1 MADPASDDLDPLL
14 DSALDDFSKLGLAP
28 AAQRSDGDGDGGEGT
43 ATLPSMASAPR
54 VQGLGMGL
62 PDLGGARRK
71 RQQRARPGGSHA
83 FEALE
88 KLTQLTR
95 EAVRGL
101 ESATGAA
108 VPRGGD
114 AGFDE
119 DSMVGELVKQYE
131 ELAGSQDVESIV
143 ESLMQ
148 QLLSKDILHEPMRE
162 IGERYPK
169 WLEEHKNDLN
179 QEEYDRYYY
188 QYELILKLNDV
199 YENDPENFSKIVDL
213 MQTIQECGEPPGDI
227 VQELAPDLDLSNF
240 RQFCDRYRSSIV
252 AGRRPG
258 YCMCQDG
265 LVLQPIEERQQRDTL
280 QITWLLPEQSITK
293 R

>member
-28 AAQRSDGDGDGGEGT
+28 AAQRSASPPFLTLAHLNRSDGDGDGGEGT

-240 RQFCDRYRSSIV
+240 RQLSPDQLGATSDCCI
-252 AGRRPG
+252 
-258 YCMCQDG
+258 
-265 LVLQPIEERQQRDTL
+265 L
-280 QITWLLPEQSITK
+280 
-293 R
+293 

>member
-1 MADPASDDLDPLL
+1 MADSASDDLDPLL

-28 AAQRSDGDGDGGEGT
+28 AAQRSDGDGDDGEGR

-62 PDLGGARRK
+62 PDLGGARTK
-71 RQQRARPGGSHA
+71 AQQRARPGGSHA
-83 FEALE
+83 SEALE

-119 DSMVGELVKQYE
+119 DRMVGELVKQFE
-131 ELAGSQDVESIV
+131 ELAGSQ
-143 ESLMQ
+143 
-148 QLLSKDILHEPMRE
+148 LLSKEILHEPMRE

-179 QEEYDRYYY
+179 PEEYDCYYR

-213 MQTIQECGEPPGDI
+213 MQTIQECGQPPSDI

-240 RQFCDRYRSSIV
+240 GQFSPDQLDATSDCCI
-252 AGRRPG
+252 
-258 YCMCQDG
+258 M
-265 LVLQPIEERQQRDTL
+265 
-280 QITWLLPEQSITK
+280 
-293 R
+293 

>member
-1 MADPASDDLDPLL
+1 MADSASDDLDPLL

-28 AAQRSDGDGDGGEGT
+28 AAQRSDGDGDDGEGRS
-43 ATLPSMASAPR
+43 TLPSMASAPR

-71 RQQRARPGGSHA
+71 GQQRARPGGSHA
-83 FEALE
+83 SEALE

-119 DSMVGELVKQYE
+119 DRMVGELVKQFE

-143 ESLMQ
+143 ETLMQ
-148 QLLSKDILHEPMRE
+148 QLLSKEILHEPMRE
-162 IGERYPK
+162 IGRK
-169 WLEEHKNDLN
+169 LEKD
-179 QEEYDRYYY
+179 
-188 QYELILKLNDV
+188 
-199 YENDPENFSKIVDL
+199 S
-213 MQTIQECGEPPGDI
+213 
-227 VQELAPDLDLSNF
+227 
-240 RQFCDRYRSSIV
+240 
-252 AGRRPG
+252 
-258 YCMCQDG
+258 
-265 LVLQPIEERQQRDTL
+265 
-280 QITWLLPEQSITK
+280 QSGWNSTK
-293 R
+293 MI